1 MAQLSVVIIA
11 DNKEQALLLERLV
24 EATGVAVVTASF
36 SKYFI
41 AASDPILRRIQ
52 ESAPD
57 IVIVDIP
64 SDAGMALSSI
74 LVLRTELP
82 KAGVFAFG
90 PLNQTEIIIN
100 AMRDGAREF
109 LGNNTGAAELLEAFV
124 RFSSGKRVAK
134 ESRTRGKLFTVLNAK
149 GGSGATTVA
158 VNTALQLQNEHGNS
172 VLVDLAPLGHAALHL
187 NAKPSYTYLD
197 ALENLHRLDAALLES
212 YMAHCEGG
220 LHLLAGTEKPHSG
233 ETHDSDL
240 SRLLDLLVSHYRF
253 VVIDA
258 SSRLDRHTHSLCQAS
273 DKILLIAQADLAS
286 LWSASKIHGYLG
298 EDLCHD
304 RVRLVLN
311 RYQKLPGF
319 ADADIEATTRT
330 RILWKIPNQF
340 TAVASGISRGVPV
353 AQQNH
358 SAIAR
363 SFVGLCGELVPRK
376 QPEKTSSWLSF
387 GA

>member
-1 MAQLSVVIIA
+1 MAQLSVVLIA

-24 EATGVAVVTASF
+24 EATGVAHVTASF
-36 SKYFI
+36 PKYFI
-41 AASDPILRRIQ
+41 AASDPVLRRVQ
-52 ESAPD
+52 ESTPD

-64 SDAGMALSSI
+64 ADASLALSSI
-74 LVLRTELP
+74 LVLRSELP
-82 KAGVFAFG
+82 KAGIFAFG
-90 PLNQTEIIIN
+90 PLNQPEIIIN

-124 RFSSGKRVAK
+124 RFTSGKRAA
-134 ESRTRGKLFTVLNAK
+134 RGNGTRGKLFTVLNAK

-158 VNTALQLQNEHGNS
+158 VNMALQLEHEHGNA

-187 NAKPSYTYLD
+187 NAKASYTYLD
-197 ALENLHRLDAALLES
+197 ALENLHRLDASLLEG

-220 LHLLAGTEKPHSG
+220 LHLLAGTERPQPG
-233 ETHDSDL
+233 ETLDSDL
-240 SRLLDLLVSHYRF
+240 SRLLDLLVTHYRF

-258 SSRLDRHTHSLCQAS
+258 STRLDRHIHSICEVS
-273 DKILLIAQADLAS
+273 DKVLLVAQTDLAS

-311 RYQKLPGF
+311 RYQKVPGF

-340 TAVASGISRGVPV
+340 TAVASGISRGIPV

-376 QPEKTSSWLSF
+376 QPGKSSSWLSF